1 MNTCVGCLPG
11 VRLPPVLAARQK
23 SPPETAAEGKFLT
36 ASNHGREGGVVM
48 VGHNE
53 SVSRISFV
61 CISQRRG
68 ASENVRLQLQAPCQE
83 TKYLAIAWI
92 GFQEVGQMF
101 MNQTFHEFSD
111 AQ

>member
-48 VGHNE
+48 VGYNE
-53 SVSRISFV
+53 SALKVVVQNI
-61 CISQRRG
+61 
-68 ASENVRLQLQAPCQE
+68 VRVYKPKERCFRECA
-83 TKYLAIAWI
+83 LAAAGSLPGDKIPPYR
-92 GFQEVGQMF
+92 
-101 MNQTFHEFSD
+101 
-111 AQ
+111 